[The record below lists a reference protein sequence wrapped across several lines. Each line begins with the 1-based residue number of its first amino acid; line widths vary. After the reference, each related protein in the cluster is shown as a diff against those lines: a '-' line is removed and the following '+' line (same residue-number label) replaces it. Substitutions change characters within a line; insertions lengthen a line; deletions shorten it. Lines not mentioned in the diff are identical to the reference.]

1 MLFLLEPGNVISILI
16 SSDFL
21 KMDSLVSKQNYNKY
35 DNFPVT
41 SVVRLKLFCTNTI
54 VDFYFSGLFSIVD
67 TDYAGSLKIPIV
79 QCFQTEVPHH
89 PVV

>member
-41 SVVRLKLFCTNTI
+41 SVVRLKLFCHLVYLTVLI
-54 VDFYFSGLFSIVD
+54 LLLIFIQVAYFS
-67 TDYAGSLKIPIV
+67 
-79 QCFQTEVPHH
+79 
-89 PVV
+89 